1 MKDLSRDTRLVLAG
15 QAVRAFAYGLGAI
28 LLGRTLA
35 LLHLGGIRIGLVLAA
50 TVAGTAFA
58 SVMVARHGD
67 RFGRR
72 RSYALLYVLLAG
84 TGVVFAVADVAWPLM
99 LAGLIGALSTEVIES
114 GPFTSLE
121 QAMLATDLSGR
132 RRVHGFGIYNAVAA
146 LAGSLG
152 ALAAA
157 LPEQAR
163 AVWTAAPPDQRWFL
177 LFVPV
182 GLVGAL
188 LASRLSPAVEAE
200 TGPDVAASGLTRSRG
215 TVTRLS
221 ALFAVD
227 SFAGGIAVSA
237 FIAYWL
243 TSHFHASATTL
254 AFTFAVLGLV
264 QTASFLVAPW
274 LADRIG
280 LLNTMVFTHLPS
292 DVLLA
297 AVAFAPTLQVAI
309 ALLVAR
315 TALSQMDVPTRQA
328 YVMALVDPEERT
340 AAAAYT
346 GTARYVSRP
355 FGPPVAAAAQTIAVG
370 LPFLL
375 SGAIKAGYDITLW
388 VWFRRVPLPQSETAP
403 GTGPVPPTQPAEE
416 SS

>member
-1 MKDLSRDTRLVLAG
+1 
-15 QAVRAFAYGLGAI
+15 
-28 LLGRTLA
+28 
-35 LLHLGGIRIGLVLAA
+35 
-50 TVAGTAFA
+50 
-58 SVMVARHGD
+58 
-67 RFGRR
+67 
-72 RSYALLYVLLAG
+72 
-84 TGVVFAVADVAWPLM
+84 
-99 LAGLIGALSTEVIES
+99 
-114 GPFTSLE
+114 
-121 QAMLATDLSGR
+121 MLATDLAGR
-132 RRVHGFGIYNAVAA
+132 RRVRGFGLYNAVAA

-157 LPEQAR
+157 LPAQAR
-163 AVWTAAPPDQRWFL
+163 NLWATAPADQAWFL

-182 GLVGAL
+182 GLAGVL
-188 LASRLSPAVEAE
+188 LASRLSDRVEAA
-200 TGPDVAASGLTRSRG
+200 TGPGGAPSGITRSRR

-243 TSHFHASATTL
+243 TAHFDASATTV
-254 AFTFAVLGLV
+254 AVTFAGLGLL
-264 QTASFLVAPW
+264 QTASFLLAPV

-297 AVAFAPTLQVAI
+297 AVAFAPTLPVAI

-315 TALSQMDVPTRQA
+315 TTLSQMDVPTRQA

-346 GTARYVSRP
+346 GTARYLSRP
-355 FGPPVAAAAQTIAVG
+355 FGPPVAAAAQSIAVG

-375 SGAIKAGYDITLW
+375 SGVIKAGYDITLW
-388 VWFRRVPLPQSETAP
+388 VWFRRVPLPEIDSAP
-403 GTGPVPPTQPAEE
+403 QTEPQAVQEQP
-416 SS
+416 

>member
-1 MKDLSRDTRLVLAG
+1 MRGLPHDVRLVLAG

-28 LLGRTLA
+28 LLGRSLA
-35 LLHLGGIRIGLVLAA
+35 LLRLGDLRTGLVLAA

-72 RSYALLYVLLAG
+72 RSYAMLYLLLAA
-84 TGVVFAVADVAWPLM
+84 TGVVFAYADAAWPLM
-99 LAGLIGALSTEVIES
+99 LAGLAGALSTEVIES

-121 QAMLATDLSGR
+121 QAMLANDLAGH
-132 RRVHGFGIYNAVAA
+132 RRVHGFGLYNAVAA

-157 LPEQAR
+157 LPAQAR
-163 AVWTAAPPDQRWFL
+163 DVWAGAPADQRWFL

-182 GLVGAL
+182 GIAGVFV
-188 LASRLSPAVEAE
+188 ASRLSNGVEAAI
-200 TGPDVAASGLTRSRG
+200 GAHVPASGLTRSRS

-221 ALFAVD
+221 ALFALD

-243 TSHFHASATTL
+243 TAHFDASATTV
-254 AFTFAVLGLV
+254 AVTFAALGLL
-264 QTASFLVAPW
+264 QTASFLVAPV

-292 DVLLA
+292 NVLLA
-297 AVAFAPTLQVAI
+297 AVALAPTLPVAI

-315 TALSQMDVPTRQA
+315 TTLSQMDVPTRQA
-328 YVMALVDPEERT
+328 YVMALVDPAERT
-340 AAAAYT
+340 AAAAYS
-346 GTARYVSRP
+346 GTARYLGRP
-355 FGPPVAAAAQTIAVG
+355 LGPPVAAAAQSIAVG

-375 SGAIKAGYDITLW
+375 SGVIKAGYDFTLW
-388 VWFRRVPLPQSETAP
+388 AWFRWVPLPESDARS
-403 GTGPVPPTQPAEE
+403 QPQRVQE